1 MSVRSVLP
9 DEMRRA
15 TAVFAAL
22 LVVVAGPV
30 GVAAAGGYASV
41 QTGTPTEA
49 AGNATAT
56 AGGNATAE
64 PAEERESVALSPGAQ
79 LAGVLAVQRAEI
91 GGEVE
96 ARAFG
101 LRVSRAATNESKAR
115 IVADQLNETEA
126 RLDEL
131 RGRLSVL
138 REARESGE
146 ISEGRYRAQAA
157 RLTAEIRTLQRLLNR
172 SADVAHELPADA
184 KRTHGIAPEE
194 VERLRTEARNLTGE
208 EVSAIARRVAGPN
221 VGNGIGSGDAPGRS
235 GDRGPPAD
243 RGRPE
248 NADDDRPRNDALS
261 DRFDRAGRPPGPP
274 GHVDIPDRSARGALG
289 TDGATTTGDDG
300 TTDEATT
307 TGDGGS

>member
-96 ARAFG
+96 TRAFG
-101 LRVSRAATNESKAR
+101 LRVSRAATSESKAR

-131 RGRLSVL
+131 RGRLSEL
-138 REARESGE
+138 RQARESGE
-146 ISEGRYRAQAA
+146 ISAGRYRAQAA

-172 SADVAHELPADA
+172 SADVAHELPADV

-221 VGNGIGSGDAPGRS
+221 VGNGIGGGDAPGRS
-235 GDRGPPAD
+235 GDRGPPSD

-248 NADDDRPRNDALS
+248 NAGDDRPRSDALS
-261 DRFDRAGRPPGPP
+261 DRFDRAGPPSAPP
-274 GHVDIPDRSARGALG
+274 GHADVPDRSARGAVG
-289 TDGATTTGDDG
+289 TDGATTTDDG